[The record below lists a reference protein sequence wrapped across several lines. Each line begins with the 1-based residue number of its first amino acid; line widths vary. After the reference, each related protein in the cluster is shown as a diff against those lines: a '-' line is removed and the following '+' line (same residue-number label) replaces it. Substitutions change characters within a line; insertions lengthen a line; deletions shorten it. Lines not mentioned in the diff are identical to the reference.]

1 MPFIAARGGKKVYQQ
16 LGMIF
21 NGHWFTTAEQEA
33 AANAF
38 ELAVNRFAGKL
49 RQDMLRI
56 KRPMIPLR
64 RKDPD
69 FIGMEE
75 AHRIGLM
82 HKDTVLTEDMIHKAV
97 KRLLRGG
104 NG

>member
-1 MPFIAARGGKKVYQQ
+1 MPVIVARGGKKVYMQ

-21 NGHWFTTAEQEA
+21 NGHWFTTAEQEE
-33 AANAF
+33 AANEF
-38 ELAVNRFAGKL
+38 ELAVIRNAGKL

-75 AHRIGLM
+75 AHRVGLL
-82 HKDTVLTEDMIHKAV
+82 HESTVLTEDMIRKAV
-97 KRLLRGG
+97 ERLLRVG